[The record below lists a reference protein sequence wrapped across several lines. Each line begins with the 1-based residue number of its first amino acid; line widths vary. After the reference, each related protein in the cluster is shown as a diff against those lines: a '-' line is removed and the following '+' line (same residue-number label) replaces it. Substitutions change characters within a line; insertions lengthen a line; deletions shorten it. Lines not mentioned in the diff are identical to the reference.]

1 MNESIQLER
10 VLGRAWHDDRPWELL
25 TELTELPHR
34 MAGSPGERRAA
45 ELVGDSFRDAGLE
58 EVRLKA
64 FSMPYWERG
73 ETSFTVMEPVERTFD
88 AISLPYSPSGDLEG
102 TLVDVGHGTPEEI
115 DAAGDAVQG
124 AIAVASTTT
133 PPGQRFVHRMEK
145 FGHAVDAGAEAF
157 VFANHVSGQ
166 LPPTGALSF
175 DGEVPI
181 PGIGV
186 SNETGDWLREYA
198 DRDGSARLEV
208 GATTTDGS
216 SQNVHGVVKPDRKNA
231 DGGETEAAE
240 TNESTAEILLLA
252 HYDAHDIAEGAL
264 DNGCGIA
271 TALGA
276 ASILSALSADLEC
289 RVRVVAVGCEEV
301 GLLGAESLATRTDLE
316 SVRAVVNVDGAGR
329 YRNLR
334 AFSHGSESIEEL
346 AERVADEFG
355 QPIGHVPEPHPFSDH
370 WPFLRDGVPAL
381 QLHSEPPSG
390 SERGRGW
397 GHTEADTRDK
407 VDSRN
412 LREHA
417 MVTALLIRELAS
429 ARADIPRVGKEV
441 LLSALEEQHY
451 ESGMRAANIWPDGW
465 D

>member
-1 MNESIQLER
+1 MNGNAELER
-10 VLGRAWHDDRPWELL
+10 VLGRAWYDDRPWELL
-25 TELTELPHR
+25 TDLTELPHR
-34 MAGSPGERRAA
+34 MAGSPDERRAA
-45 ELVGDSFRDAGLE
+45 EFVAESFRDAGLE
-58 EVRLKA
+58 NVHLES
-64 FSMPYWERG
+64 FSVPYWERG
-73 ETSFTVMEPVERTFD
+73 TTAFTATEPVERTFD
-88 AISLPYSPSGDLEG
+88 AIGLPYSPSGDLEG
-102 TLVDVGHGTPEEI
+102 PLVDVGHGTPEEI

-124 AIAVASTTT
+124 AIVVASTTT

-145 FGHAVDAGAEAF
+145 FGHAVDAGAAAF
-157 VFANHVSGQ
+157 VFANHISGQ

-175 DGEVPI
+175 DGEVAI

-186 SNETGDWLREYA
+186 SSETGDWLREYA
-198 DRDGSARLEV
+198 DQGGTARIEV
-208 GATTTDGS
+208 AASTTEGS
-216 SQNVHGVVKPDRKNA
+216 SQNVHAVVKPEGKRSEREDTDA
-231 DGGETEAAE
+231 DEIAG
-240 TNESTAEILLLA
+240 STDEILLLA

-271 TALGA
+271 TTLGA
-276 ASILSALSADLEC
+276 ASILSELAADLEC
-289 RVRVVAVGCEEV
+289 RLRVVAVGCEEV
-301 GLLGAESLATRTDLE
+301 GLLGAESLTANTDRE
-316 SVRAVVNVDGAGR
+316 SIRAVVNVDGAGR

-334 AFSHGSESIEEL
+334 AFSHGSDSIEEL

-417 MVTALLIRELAS
+417 ILTALLVRELAS
-429 ARADIPRVGKEV
+429 ARADVPRVSKEV
-441 LLSALEEQHY
+441 LLSALEEQQY
-451 ESGMRAANIWPDGW
+451 EPGMRAADIWPDGW